1 VQPSIRFLFFAINV
15 SRSIARVTN
24 IKITRATVI
33 ISRNSFSSS
42 SSSSSS
48 YPSFSYRSSKTAEPA
63 TAIMIATSKMGLASN
78 FTCAL
83 SVRSRFSSSS
93 IKIAGKNLFS
103 SKKEILLLQKKISR
117 SHSSSSEQIARA
129 SMAKVGEQIS
139 GVLQLGPW
147 TDGMP
152 TAVNMA
158 ERCKGKK
165 VFLIGLPGTL

>member
-93 IKIAGKNLFS
+93 IAGKNLFS

>member
-1 VQPSIRFLFFAINV
+1 MQPSIRFLFFAINV

-93 IKIAGKNLFS
+93 IAGKNLFS

>member
-1 VQPSIRFLFFAINV
+1 
-15 SRSIARVTN
+15 
-24 IKITRATVI
+24 
-33 ISRNSFSSS
+33 
-42 SSSSSS
+42 
-48 YPSFSYRSSKTAEPA
+48 
-63 TAIMIATSKMGLASN
+63 MIATSKMGLASN

-93 IKIAGKNLFS
+93 IAGKNLFS

>member
-1 VQPSIRFLFFAINV
+1 MY

-93 IKIAGKNLFS
+93 IAGKNLFS